1 MRSELEDLKK
11 TLTTSIHGIKTTAD
25 DVLHLAQS
33 NATSI
38 IDLRNEFTVKL
49 SDVNDKCVKL
59 EDENVALKSEN
70 VLMKQQ
76 LDDSE
81 IYSRRKNLII
91 QGIPDVKK

>member
-1 MRSELEDLKK
+1 M
-11 TLTTSIHGIKTTAD
+11 TIHSGTPPPVMIGYVTIMPCQAFPQEKNSDYTTA
-25 DVLHLAQS
+25 
-33 NATSI
+33 SI

-81 IYSRRKNLII
+81 IHCI
-91 QGIPDVKK
+91 

>member
-11 TLTTSIHGIKTTAD
+11 TFTTSIDGIKTTAD
-25 DVLHLAQS
+25 DALHLAQS
-33 NATSI
+33 NAISI

-70 VLMKQQ
+70 VLMKQ

-91 QGIPDVKK
+91 QGISDV